1 MRAPVR
7 GARRRHRGPAG
18 FLDRAWRDPGSP
30 NAGLTAIRTANARYC
45 LGNNRMK
52 IAEPAMRNVLGVR
65 RVLGLVL
72 MLAAVAAVAYLERS
86 VGGDFD
92 LRLVYFLIVL
102 SGAMLLPGPMAPAV
116 AAAGGL
122 LSVGATV
129 GTSTGR

>member
-1 MRAPVR
+1 MAAPAR
-7 GARRRHRGPAG
+7 GPGRRRRGTAR
-18 FLDRAWRDPGSP
+18 FLDGAWRDPGSATP
-30 NAGLTAIRTANARYC
+30 VLTAAITTAKARYC

-65 RVLGLVL
+65 RILGLIL

-102 SGAMLLPGPMAPAV
+102 SGAMLLPRSVALAV
-116 AAAGGL
+116 AAA
-122 LSVGATV
+122 VAIV
-129 GTSTGR
+129 R